1 MQNKGLVKWTAIIL
15 LVICAFYLSFSVVG
29 AHYTKKAKEFA
40 GGDVMKEIAY
50 LDSLS
55 NQKVWL
61 NYTLKEVRQ
70 NEIGLGLD
78 LKGGMNVI
86 LELNADEVIDNLSGH
101 NQDPT
106 FRKALENAKKIK
118 ETSQK
123 DFITIFVDEL
133 HALDPGARLSAIF
146 GTLDMKDR
154 INTNSTDAEVEAVL
168 RKELKTAVESSY
180 KVLRNRID
188 RFGVVAPNIQKL
200 EGSDRILVELP
211 GVKEPERVRKL
222 LQGSANLE
230 FWEAFMLPEIYEY
243 LVAADRVLAETQTRE
258 TTTADTAKVINA
270 ESATAKSDSL
280 LNNLSSGDSVRGE
293 ELLTALAD
301 EAKAKEALKSGS
313 VANATESK
321 TLDAEH
327 PLFSLLQLNT
337 YNGQLAPA
345 AVVGYAKAADMEKID
360 SLLALP
366 RVKDVLPRNLKLLW
380 GVKEVSEGSNLFQ
393 LYAIKVSRR
402 DGQAALSG
410 DVVTN
415 AETNIE
421 KRQGTQEVNVSM
433 SMNAAGTK
441 EWARLTKENIHRPIA
456 IVLDDLVYSAPNVN
470 SEIPNGVSSISG
482 GFTVDEAND
491 LANTLNSG
499 KMAASVRIVQE
510 DVVGPSLGQEAI
522 RAGLISFAVALVL
535 LMIYMCLI
543 YGFLPGI
550 VADIAL
556 LINLFLTL
564 GILASLHAVLTLAGI
579 AGMVLTLGMAVD
591 ANVLIF
597 ERIKEELKKGKGMV
611 KSIEEGYNNAFSAII
626 DSNVTTIIT
635 GFILYGF
642 GTGPIRGFAT
652 TLIIGLVCSFL
663 TAVFLTRLVFEARAG
678 KGKMD
683 STTFTTSLS
692 KNFLENT
699 NFDFIGKKKVG
710 FGIALVVLIL
720 GAVALFTVGLNSG
733 IDFTGGRNF
742 VVRFDKPVTT
752 SEVDQLLDEPFEG
765 KVSVITISTEDQV
778 RISTNYKVE
787 ENTPAVD
794 AEIETKLYEGLKPLL
809 KEGTTLEQFTQDYIR
824 SSQKV
829 GASMADDIKT
839 GALIAVILSL
849 IVMAVYILIRFR
861 DYAFSVGAFA
871 SVTFTSLCI
880 FSMYALLWKV
890 MPFTMEVDQNF
901 VAAVLAIIGY
911 SINDT
916 IVVFDRIRETL
927 GYYPHGDRKHI
938 FNESLNMTLSRTF
951 NTTTSTLLVVI
962 IMFLFGGAS
971 MRSFTF
977 AILIGIIF
985 GVFSTLFV
993 ATPIAYLI
1001 NSREFD
1007 KNPKKAA
1014 KRAAQNAH

>member
-40 GGDVMKEIAY
+40 GGDVKKEIAY
-50 LDSLS
+50 LDSLA
-55 NQKVWL
+55 NKKVWL
-61 NYTLKEVRQ
+61 TYTLKEVRQ

-106 FRKALENAKKIK
+106 FRKALENAKKKK

-123 DFITIFVDEL
+123 DFITLFIDEL

-168 RKELKTAVESSY
+168 RDEMKVTIESSH

-188 RFGVVAPNIQKL
+188 RFGVVAPNLQKL

-211 GVKEPERVRKL
+211 GVTEPERVRKL

-230 FWEAFMLPEIYEY
+230 FWEAYILPEVYDA
-243 LVAADRVLAETQTRE
+243 LVAADQVLAKTAGTAPKTEAP
-258 TTTADTAKVINA
+258 ADTLAV
-270 ESATAKSDSL
+270 SDSL
-280 LNNLSSGDSVRGE
+280 ATQTPADSAAVSDD
-293 ELLTALAD
+293 LTALANKVTGT
-301 EAKAKEALKSGS
+301 EETPKADTA
-313 VANATESK
+313 ATAMS
-321 TLDAEH
+321 AEH
-327 PLFSLLQLNT
+327 PLLSLLQLNT
-337 YNGQLAPA
+337 YNGQLAPSPI
-345 AVVGYAKAADMEKID
+345 VGYARAADMAVID
-360 SLLALP
+360 SLLSLP

-380 GVKEVSEGSNLFQ
+380 GVKEVTDGSNLFG
-393 LYAIKVSRR
+393 LYSIKVTRR
-402 DGQAALSG
+402 DGQAALAG

-415 AETNIE
+415 AETNI
-421 KRQGTQEVNVSM
+421 KNRQGSQEVTVSM
-433 SMNAAGTK
+433 TMNAAGTK
-441 EWARLTKENIHRPIA
+441 EWARLTKENVGRPIA
-456 IVLDDLVYSAPNVN
+456 IVLDDVVYSAPNVN

-482 GFTVDEAND
+482 DFTVDEAND

-522 RAGLISFAVALVL
+522 RAGFVSFIVALVL

-597 ERIKEELKKGKGMV
+597 ERIKEELKKGKSMA
-611 KSIEEGYNNAFSAII
+611 KSVEEGYNNAFSAII

-652 TLIIGLVCSFL
+652 TLIIGLICSFL
-663 TAVFLTRLVFEARAG
+663 TAVFLTRLFFEKWAA
-678 KGKMD
+678 KGKLD
-683 STTFTTSLS
+683 KTTFTTSLS

-699 NFDFIGKKKVG
+699 NFDFVGRRKVG
-710 FGIALVVLIL
+710 FGVALGVVAAGLI
-720 GAVALFTVGLNSG
+720 ALFTVGLNSG

-752 SEVDQLLDEPFEG
+752 GEVTNLLSTPFEG
-765 KVSVITISTEDQV
+765 KVTVITISTEDQV

-787 ENTPAVD
+787 ENTPEVD
-794 AEIETKLYEGLKPLL
+794 AEIESKLYEGLKPLL
-809 KEGTTLEQFTQDYIR
+809 KEGTTLEEFTSDYIQ

-839 GALIAVILSL
+839 GALIAVVLSL

-861 DYAFSVGAFA
+861 DVAFSVGAFA
-871 SVTFTSLCI
+871 SVTFTSLSI
-880 FSMYALLWKV
+880 FAMYALLWKI

-927 GYYPHGDRKHI
+927 GYYPSGERKKI
-938 FNESLNMTLSRTF
+938 FNEALNATLSRTF
-951 NTTTSTLLVVI
+951 NTTTSTLLVVL

-977 AILIGIIF
+977 AILVGIIF
-985 GVFSTLFV
+985 GVFATLFV

-1001 NSREFD
+1001 NNRKFE
-1007 KNPKKAA
+1007 KNPKEAARIAA
-1014 KRAAQNAH
+1014 KNAR